1 MTDHPERRPS
11 FAERAERAAE
21 SFRLREE
28 GCGWEEVA
36 DRLGCSVRT
45 AERAYADHLRSAAPE
60 AFTDIDVEALSLRV
74 VRSHVRALDRLE
86 ELAGRSTNENASVG
100 AARSLA
106 SVGASLLGV
115 LGRVG
120 LLPESGDRWR
130 LSREAEQIA
139 NELAAA
145 CRRHGVPAEV
155 VDEVCGIAI
164 AAAERLNPAV
174 NGTAERV
181 A

>member
-11 FAERAERAAE
+11 FAERTERAAA

-60 AFTDIDVEALSLRV
+60 SFADIDVEALSLRV

-86 ELAGRSTNENASVG
+86 ELAGRSTNENAAVG

-106 SVGASLLGV
+106 SVGASLLAV

-120 LLPESGDRWR
+120 LLPESGDRAPR
-130 LSREAEQIA
+130 RCRSRG
-139 NELAAA
+139 AAS
-145 CRRHGVPAEV
+145 RRSGSAITAMTSAP
-155 VDEVCGIAI
+155 CGS
-164 AAAERLNPAV
+164 
-174 NGTAERV
+174 GTAPARGC
-181 A
+181 ASTRTRCARR